1 MNISFFLQPKCKVA
15 YIYNND
21 TLRQGLQKMN
31 YYGYSAIPVLDE
43 EERYVGTI
51 TEGDFLWH
59 ICRINQ
65 NNGLS
70 IDVKELEKKK
80 VHELYFRRN
89 YPSVKVDTSM
99 EELFEKITN
108 QNFVPVTDDRGIF
121 IGIITRKD
129 IITYLSAKKKEPKCK
144 MSTYNTKQLTISFHT
159 FILISI

>member
-70 IDVKELEKKK
+70 
-80 VHELYFRRN
+80 
-89 YPSVKVDTSM
+89 KVDTSM

-129 IITYLSAKKKEPKCK
+129 IITYLSAKKKEPK
-144 MSTYNTKQLTISFHT
+144 MSYSYQITV
-159 FILISI
+159 

>member
-80 VHELYFRRN
+80 VDELYFRRN
-89 YPSVKVDTSM
+89 NPSVKVDTSM

-129 IITYLSAKKKEPKCK
+129 IITYLSAKKKEPK
-144 MSTYNTKQLTISFHT
+144 MSYSYQITV
-159 FILISI
+159 

>member
-99 EELFEKITN
+99 E
-108 QNFVPVTDDRGIF
+108 NFSRKLPTRTLSVTDDRGIF

-129 IITYLSAKKKEPKCK
+129 IITYLSAKKKEPK
-144 MSTYNTKQLTISFHT
+144 MSYSYQITV
-159 FILISI
+159 

>member
-1 MNISFFLQPKCKVA
+1 MNMNISFFLQPKCKVA

-70 IDVKELEKKK
+70 IDVKVFQKK
-80 VHELYFRRN
+80 
-89 YPSVKVDTSM
+89 
-99 EELFEKITN
+99 
-108 QNFVPVTDDRGIF
+108 
-121 IGIITRKD
+121 
-129 IITYLSAKKKEPKCK
+129 LS
-144 MSTYNTKQLTISFHT
+144 
-159 FILISI
+159 

>member
-1 MNISFFLQPKCKVA
+1 MNILFFLTPKSEVA
-15 YIYNND
+15 YITED
-21 TLRQGLQKMN
+21 FTIRQTLDKMKEHK
-31 YYGYSAIPVLDE
+31 YSSIPILTKDGK
-43 EERYVGTI
+43 YVGTI

-80 VHELYFRRN
+80 VDELYFRRN

-129 IITYLSAKKKEPKCK
+129 IITYLSAKKKEPK
-144 MSTYNTKQLTISFHT
+144 MSYSYQITV
-159 FILISI
+159 